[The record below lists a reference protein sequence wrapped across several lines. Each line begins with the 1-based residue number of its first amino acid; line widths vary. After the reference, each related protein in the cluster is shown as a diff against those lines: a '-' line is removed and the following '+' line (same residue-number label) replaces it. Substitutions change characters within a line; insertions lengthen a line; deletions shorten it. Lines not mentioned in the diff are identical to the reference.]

1 MSSFSTSLLDATSP
15 TVAVELSAHRVAG
28 ASLDVRGGKP
38 VVRAHAVAP
47 LAEGALVPSLTATN
61 VRDRAAVVAALS
73 RVLQQVGSPR
83 RIGLVIPD
91 PVAKVS
97 LVKFQQVPAKAQDLE
112 QLIRWQVR
120 KAAPF
125 AIEDA
130 QVSYVEGAHL
140 ADGQEFVVSLAK
152 RDIVAEYEALCAEA
166 GAHAGLI
173 DLSTFNVI
181 NAVLGGSGAPS
192 GDWLLVNVAPE
203 WASMA
208 ILRGQELVFFRS
220 RGSESEGTL
229 ADLVHQT
236 AMYYEDRLSGAG
248 FGCVMLSGAS
258 TVGDAQTP
266 DTGAL
271 RRSLEER
278 LGTTVSPVD
287 PRTAAALTDRILFW
301 MHWHRSWACSC
312 AIGRRRDPNESC
324 HPAVLQRTARESLA
338 ARPCRHRRRRDH
350 LQRHARAVGLRE
362 QHRTGLAGYA
372 ECGAHD

>member
-1 MSSFSTSLLDATSP
+1 MSRWSQSLLDATPP
-15 TVAVELSAHRVAG
+15 TVAVELSAHRVVG
-28 ASLDVRGGKP
+28 ASLELRGGKY

-47 LAEGALVPSLTATN
+47 LAEGALVPSLTAAN
-61 VRDRAAVVAALS
+61 VRDRASVAGALK
-73 RVLQQVGSPR
+73 RVLEEVGSPR

-97 LVKFQQVPAKAQDLE
+97 LVRFQQVPAKTEDLD

-125 AIEDA
+125 AIEEA
-130 QVSYVEGAHL
+130 QVSYVNGAQA
-140 ADGQEFVVSLAK
+140 ADGQEFIVSLAK
-152 RDIVAEYEALCAEA
+152 RDVVAEYEALCAEA

-192 GDWLLVNVAPE
+192 GDWLLVNVAPD

-208 ILRGQELVFFRS
+208 ILRGQALVFFRS
-220 RGSESEGTL
+220 RGAEGEGTL

-248 FGCVMLSGAS
+248 FDRVMLCGAS
-258 TVGDAQTP
+258 TVGEAQAP
-266 DTGAL
+266 DSGAL

-278 LGTTVSPVD
+278 LGTAVNPVD
-287 PRTAAALTDRILFW
+287 PRTAATLTDRIDGSPALLD
-301 MHWHRSWACSC
+301 AL
-312 AIGRRRDPNESC
+312 APLVGILVRD
-324 HPAVLQRTARESLA
+324 REA
-338 ARPCRHRRRRDH
+338 A
-350 LQRHARAVGLRE
+350 
-362 QHRTGLAGYA
+362 
-372 ECGAHD
+372 

>member
-1 MSSFSTSLLDATSP
+1 M
-15 TVAVELSAHRVAG
+15 
-28 ASLDVRGGKP
+28 
-38 VVRAHAVAP
+38 
-47 LAEGALVPSLTATN
+47 
-61 VRDRAAVVAALS
+61 
-73 RVLQQVGSPR
+73 
-83 RIGLVIPD
+83 IPD

-97 LVKFQQVPAKAQDLE
+97 LVKFQQVPAKAQELD

-125 AIEDA
+125 AIEEA
-130 QVSYVEGAHL
+130 QVSYVDGAHL
-140 ADGQEFVVSLAK
+140 ADGQEFIVSLAR

-208 ILRGQELVFFRS
+208 ILRGQDLVFFRS

-248 FGCVMLSGAS
+248 FGSRHAVRGFD
-258 TVGDAQTP
+258 GW
-266 DTGAL
+266 
-271 RRSLEER
+271 RR
-278 LGTTVSPVD
+278 
-287 PRTAAALTDRILFW
+287 ANA
-301 MHWHRSWACSC
+301 
-312 AIGRRRDPNESC
+312 GRRRPPAQPGRAPRDHGQSRRSTDGGSAHRSHRWIAVSSGCAGSARGNARARSGGGVIRTNLATRPFYNERL
-324 HPAVLQRTARESLA
+324 VNLWLLLLA
-338 ARPCRHRRRRDH
+338 AIVGRRDR

-362 QHRTGLAGYA
+362 QHGACLAGHA
-372 ECGAHD
+372 ECGAHDRASAHGRRVAGQSRRETTRGRFG

>member
-140 ADGQEFVVSLAK
+140 ADGQEFIVSLAK

-287 PRTAAALTDRILFW
+287 PRTAAALTDRIVGSPSLLDALAPLVG
-301 MHWHRSWACSC
+301 MLV
-312 AIGRRRDPNESC
+312 RD
-324 HPAVLQRTARESLA
+324 REA
-338 ARPCRHRRRRDH
+338 A
-350 LQRHARAVGLRE
+350 
-362 QHRTGLAGYA
+362 
-372 ECGAHD
+372 

>member
-1 MSSFSTSLLDATSP
+1 MSSFSTSLLDATPP

-47 LAEGALVPSLTATN
+47 LAEGALVPSLTAAN

-97 LVKFQQVPAKAQDLE
+97 LIKFQQVPPKSQELN

-130 QVSYVEGAHL
+130 QVSFVAGAHL
-140 ADGQEFVVSLAK
+140 PDGQEFIVSLAR
-152 RDIVAEYEALCAEA
+152 RDIVAEYETLCAEA

-181 NAVLGGSGAPS
+181 NAVLGGSSAPS

-208 ILRGQELVFFRS
+208 ILRGQDLVFFRS
-220 RGSESEGTL
+220 RGSETEGTL

-248 FGCVMLSGAS
+248 FGAVMLSGAS
-258 TVGDAQTP
+258 TVGDGQLP

-287 PRTAAALTDRILFW
+287 PRTAAALTDRIDGSPSLLDTLAPLVG
-301 MHWHRSWACSC
+301 MLV
-312 AIGRRRDPNESC
+312 RD
-324 HPAVLQRTARESLA
+324 REA
-338 ARPCRHRRRRDH
+338 A
-350 LQRHARAVGLRE
+350 
-362 QHRTGLAGYA
+362 
-372 ECGAHD
+372 

>member
-1 MSSFSTSLLDATSP
+1 MSRFSTSLLDASAP

-28 ASLDVRGGKP
+28 ASVEVRGGKP

-47 LAEGALVPSLTATN
+47 LAEGALVPSLTAAN
-61 VRDRAAVVAALS
+61 VHDRAAVVAALT
-73 RVLQQVGSPR
+73 RVLQQVGNPR

-97 LVKFQQVPAKAQDLE
+97 LIKFQQVPAKAQELD

-125 AIEDA
+125 SIEEA
-130 QVSYVEGAHL
+130 QVSFVGGAHL
-140 ADGQEFVVSLAK
+140 PDGQEFIVSLAR
-152 RDIVAEYEALCAEA
+152 RDIITEYETLCAEA

-181 NAVLGGSGAPS
+181 NAVLGGSSAPS

-208 ILRGQELVFFRS
+208 ILRGQDLVFFRS
-220 RGSESEGTL
+220 RGSETEGTL

-248 FGCVMLSGAS
+248 FGSVMLSGAS
-258 TVGDAQTP
+258 TVGDGHSP

-278 LGTTVSPVD
+278 LGTTVSAVD
-287 PRTAAALTDRILFW
+287 PRTAAALTDRIDGSASLLDTLAPLVG
-301 MHWHRSWACSC
+301 MLV
-312 AIGRRRDPNESC
+312 RD
-324 HPAVLQRTARESLA
+324 REA
-338 ARPCRHRRRRDH
+338 A
-350 LQRHARAVGLRE
+350 
-362 QHRTGLAGYA
+362 
-372 ECGAHD
+372 